1 MWILRSVTE
10 SGREMTFR
18 IPAGSERTIGRAIRA
33 DFIVDA
39 AMVSRVHCRLIADE
53 AGVLAVED
61 LGSTNGTFVNDRRIR
76 HAVLA
81 PGDRLRLGRIE
92 LSVMKSMVSETE
104 GLDTLRDGSSGSE

>member
-18 IPAGSERTIGRAIRA
+18 MPPGCVKTIGRGIRA

-39 AMVSRVHCRLIADE
+39 AMVSRVHCRLTADDL
-53 AGVLAVED
+53 GQLSVED

-76 HAVLA
+76 TAVLST
-81 PGDRLRLGRIE
+81 GDRLRLGRVE
-92 LSVMKSMVSETE
+92 LSVTKSLLPETG
-104 GLDTLRDGSSGSE
+104 GLDTLRDTDS